1 MAFSRSLLISKHYLG
16 VELSRSA
23 EPNAGSIECIILIES
38 VRLKKDVMEHYN
50 DKGIA
55 IEHIQ
60 IKPHNQFKI
69 DLQPRAGIKKKQIPL
84 A

>member
-1 MAFSRSLLISKHYLG
+1 MLTQLIVLTSLNPLDL
-16 VELSRSA
+16 
-23 EPNAGSIECIILIES
+23 
-38 VRLKKDVMEHYN
+38 KDVMEHHN

-60 IKPHNQFKI
+60 IKPHNQFNI
-69 DLQPRAGIKKKQIPL
+69 ALQLRAGIKKKQIPI

>member
-1 MAFSRSLLISKHYLG
+1 
-16 VELSRSA
+16 
-23 EPNAGSIECIILIES
+23 
-38 VRLKKDVMEHYN
+38 MEHYN

>member
-1 MAFSRSLLISKHYLG
+1 MLTQSSVLTSLNPLD
-16 VELSRSA
+16 
-23 EPNAGSIECIILIES
+23 
-38 VRLKKDVMEHYN
+38 LKNVMEHYN

-69 DLQPRAGIKKKQIPL
+69 ALQPRAGIKKSKFL
-84 A
+84 

>member
-1 MAFSRSLLISKHYLG
+1 
-16 VELSRSA
+16 
-23 EPNAGSIECIILIES
+23 
-38 VRLKKDVMEHYN
+38 MEHHY

-69 DLQPRAGIKKKQIPL
+69 ALQPRARIKKSKFLQHKAYQLTWTRHRSSSTNGSFHPKS
-84 A
+84 ATHKY

>member
-1 MAFSRSLLISKHYLG
+1 MLTQSSVLTSLNQLD
-16 VELSRSA
+16 
-23 EPNAGSIECIILIES
+23 
-38 VRLKKDVMEHYN
+38 LKKDVMEHNY

-69 DLQPRAGIKKKQIPL
+69 ALQPRASIKKSKSL
-84 A
+84 

>member
-1 MAFSRSLLISKHYLG
+1 
-16 VELSRSA
+16 
-23 EPNAGSIECIILIES
+23 
-38 VRLKKDVMEHYN
+38 MEHHN

-60 IKPHNQFKI
+60 IKPHNQFNI
-69 DLQPRAGIKKKQIPL
+69 ALQLRAGIKKKQIPI

>member
-1 MAFSRSLLISKHYLG
+1 MLTQSSVLTSLNQLD
-16 VELSRSA
+16 
-23 EPNAGSIECIILIES
+23 
-38 VRLKKDVMEHYN
+38 LKNVMEHYY

-69 DLQPRAGIKKKQIPL
+69 DLQPRAGIKKSKSL
-84 A
+84 